1 MPGRS
6 PSEETP
12 LYSALIREAAR
23 KTIRMHMPGHK
34 GKTPV
39 NFDAEKIFE
48 IDFTELPNTGN
59 LYLGIPPISDA
70 EALMAQVVGAKECY
84 YLTGGSTQ
92 GVMTAISTVC
102 PLGSTI
108 ITDRGNHRSVWSIM
122 AHLDLVPE
130 YLYANRIEPYGITA
144 PITPAE
150 LEAAIKKAPQAS
162 AVIITSPTFYG
173 IISDIKAIS
182 SICKRYGVPLIVDEA
197 HGAHLPFI
205 GYPSAVALGATL
217 ALTSTH
223 KTLPSFTAGAL
234 LFSDGSYDTRDIR
247 RKSALFGTSS
257 PSYTVMA
264 SMDTA
269 RAYLEGEGGVLY
281 KKIIEEV
288 NEMRREINNRGVFRA
303 MTEEDGYD
311 LDPARLTINTALGG
325 ITGYQAEK
333 ILDLKYNIVCEM
345 ADERNIVMII
355 TSSDTK
361 DELECIKKAIMDMEK
376 TAKTNATISQT
387 MDFPLPIIKLT
398 PREAAYADKEYLI
411 LKDAIGRIAGEHLSP
426 YPPGIPIVASGEV
439 IGEEHLKY
447 LEYKCYNTD
456 REVAVIK

>member
-1 MPGRS
+1 MPERT

-70 EALMAQVVGAKECY
+70 ESLMAQVAGAKECY

-102 PLGSTI
+102 PLGGTI

-130 YLYANRIEPYGITA
+130 YLYADRIEPYGITA
-144 PITPAE
+144 PITVDE
-150 LEAAIKKAPQAS
+150 IEAALKKAPHAS

-173 IISDIKAIS
+173 IISDIKSIS
-182 SICKRYGVPLIVDEA
+182 SVCKNYGVPLIVDEA
-197 HGAHLPFI
+197 HGAHLPFL
-205 GYPSAVALGATL
+205 GYQSAVSLGATL

-234 LFSDGSYDTRDIR
+234 LFSDGSYDPRDIR

-264 SMDTA
+264 SIDTA
-269 RAYLEGEGGVLY
+269 RAYLEGEGGILY
-281 KKIIEEV
+281 KEIVEQV
-288 NEMRREINNRGVFRA
+288 NKMRREINSRGVFRA
-303 MTEEDGYD
+303 MTEEDDYD

-333 ILDLKYNIVCEM
+333 ILDLEYNIVCEM

-361 DELECIKKAIMDMEK
+361 DELKHINEAIIKMEK
-376 TAKTNATISQT
+376 SAVSNVHIPTS
-387 MDFPLPIIKLT
+387 MDFPLPVIKLT
-398 PREAAYADKEYLI
+398 PREAAYMDKEYLV
-411 LKDAIGRIAGEHLSP
+411 LKDAVGRIAGEHLSP
-426 YPPGIPIVASGEV
+426 YPPGIPIVASGEE
-439 IGEEHLKY
+439 IGVEHLKY
-447 LEYKCYNTD
+447 LEYKCYNID